1 MVVPSPPVS
10 LPLFALGIVA
20 LPGEL
25 VPLHIFEARYL
36 AMVENCLACESE
48 FGIVWVTEEECK
60 SIGCACKV
68 DRVLER
74 KHDGKLNILVRGTRP
89 FRLIERHDEPPYPT
103 GLVEFL
109 HDDHDEDDPETAN
122 AARAI
127 YAELLE
133 AATDRVLDVGDL
145 SAMSAYAMAA
155 TVDFGSDAK
164 QQLLELRSESARMA
178 LLRQLLRA
186 AIKRLELIDYAQERA
201 HSNGKVHFR

>member
-1 MVVPSPPVS
+1 M
-10 LPLFALGIVA
+10 VA

-25 VPLHIFEARYL
+25 VPLHIFEPRYL
-36 AMVENCLACESE
+36 AMVEHCLTCESE
-48 FGIVWVTEEECK
+48 FGIVWVTEAQCK
-60 SIGCACKV
+60 SIGCACEIE
-68 DRVLER
+68 RVIER
-74 KHDGKLNILVRGTRP
+74 TEDGELDILVRGTRT

-109 HDDHDEDDPETAN
+109 HDKPEEADPETAH

-133 AATDRVLDVGDL
+133 AATDRVLGVGEL
-145 SAMSAYAMAA
+145 SAMSAHAMAA

-164 QQLLELRSESARMA
+164 QELLELRSESARMA
-178 LLRQLLRA
+178 LLRGLLGA

-201 HSNGKVHFR
+201 RSNGKVHFR